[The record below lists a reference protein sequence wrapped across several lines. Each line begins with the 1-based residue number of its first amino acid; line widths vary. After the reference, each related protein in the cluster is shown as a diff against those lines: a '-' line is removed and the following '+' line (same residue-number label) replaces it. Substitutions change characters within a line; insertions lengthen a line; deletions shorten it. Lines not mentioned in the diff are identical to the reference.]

1 MNCHPAGPEPSLR
14 RFRATTR
21 SGKEA
26 CGSRTSAPCRAQ
38 GCCSRHFGAFLRPC
52 QDQAEP
58 FKTYPRVQRF
68 TQISASEDLSER
80 HSSLPK
86 LGSVAFFAYKESQS
100 ATHVCSRTDEVA
112 GRALFRI
119 QWLTSVDFTCSGKMF
134 RCPKEPLPAPTEIAQ
149 PANSSLPS
157 LSTNGAIRCTSSSRP
172 VGGAAADDCEPLSP
186 DLTQK
191 FSLAVR
197 DTPKLKLTSRR
208 LNRPTRHNPSKVYG
222 FRYRSKKHKSL
233 PHIVKFSGG
242 RSSGLLLFSLLE
254 NGLLDRERGD
264 VIVFN
269 NTSAEHPNTYR
280 YVQDCMRASRA
291 YGIPFFQIEFQTYE
305 DARQGEW
312 IRLPTYRLVNDRPKS
327 NTNPD
332 GYHWRGEAFEELL
345 SWTGYVP
352 NQFNRICTH
361 HLKLDVT
368 RNFLKD
374 WLASKP
380 VIPRL
385 GHFGNSSRID
395 PDASFRRHRQNQGG
409 VPKEIFVRKRK
420 FVWSRPHFR
429 SEQRYDDFCPDW
441 RPFENELLAGKT
453 FGEKAWFG
461 KQGVE
466 YVAFIGLRGDE
477 QHRVHR
483 VEQRGESADG
493 YEGEHI
499 YMPLNDLAITKFD
512 VNGFW
517 ARQSWNLQE
526 LPSGGVSNCVF
537 CFLKG
542 TSNLDAVYADLRNAE
557 SDEERGFGSL
567 RNSPCNLQWWINMES
582 KYGRDLRAE
591 NRNCRS
597 NVNKVGFFGNT
608 GFNYQA
614 IREGMGGG
622 ADFDSTLPCDC
633 TE

>member
-1 MNCHPAGPEPSLR
+1 MTCRSGEPEPSLR
-14 RFRATTR
+14 RFQATFR
-21 SGKEA
+21 SGAEA
-26 CGSRTSAPCRAQ
+26 HGSRASARCRAA
-38 GCCSRHFGAFLRPC
+38 GCSSRHFGAFLRPC

-58 FKTYPRVQRF
+58 LKIYRCVQCF
-68 TQISASEDLSER
+68 TQILISENLFKCYPT
-80 HSSLPK
+80 LPK
-86 LGSVAFFAYKESQS
+86 LGSFAFFAYKGTHS
-100 ATHVCSRTDEVA
+100 ATHDCSRTDEDD
-112 GRALFRI
+112 GCALLRI
-119 QWLTSVDFTCSGKMF
+119 EWLTSADFTCSEKMF
-134 RCPKEPLPAPTEIAQ
+134 RCPEEPLPAPTEIAR
-149 PANSSLPS
+149 PANSSSPS
-157 LSTNGAIRCTSSSRP
+157 LSTKGAIRCTSASGP
-172 VGGAAADDCEPLSP
+172 VGGVAADDCEPLSP
-186 DLTQK
+186 NLAQGV
-191 FSLAVR
+191 SLAIR
-197 DTPKLKLTSRR
+197 DAPKLTLTSRP
-208 LNRPTRHNPSKVYG
+208 LNRPKRHNPSKVYG

-233 PHIVKFSGG
+233 PHVVKFSGG
-242 RSSGLLLFSLLE
+242 RSSGMMLFSLLE

-280 YVQDCMRASRA
+280 YVQDCVRASRA
-291 YGIPFFQIEFQTYE
+291 YGIPFFHIEFQTYE

-312 IRLPTYRLVNDRPKS
+312 IRLPTYRLVNNQPKS
-327 NTNPD
+327 DANPD

-380 VIPRL
+380 VISRL
-385 GHFGNSSRID
+385 GHFGDSSRID
-395 PDASFRRHRQNQGG
+395 PDASYRRHRRNQGG
-409 VPKEIFVRKRK
+409 VPKDIFVRKRE
-420 FVWSRPHFR
+420 FLWSRPHFR
-429 SEQRYDDFCPDW
+429 PEQRYEDFCPNW
-441 RPFENELLAGKT
+441 RPFENDSLAGKR

-461 KQGVE
+461 KHGVE

-483 VEQRGESADG
+483 VELRGESADG

-499 YMPLNDLAITKFD
+499 YMPLNDLAVTKSD
-512 VNGFW
+512 VNEFW
-517 ARQSWNLQE
+517 KRQPWNLQE
-526 LPSGGVSNCVF
+526 LANGGVSNCVF

-542 TSNLDAVYADLRNAE
+542 TSNLDAVYTDLRNAE
-557 SDEERGFGSL
+557 SDEEQGFGLL
-567 RNSPCNLQWWINMES
+567 RNSPCDLQWWVNMES

-597 NVNKVGFFGNT
+597 NVSKVGFFGNSA
-608 GFNYQA
+608 FNYNS
-614 IREGMGGG
+614 IRQGKGSEAQFEAM
-622 ADFDSTLPCDC
+622 LPCDC